1 MTWEKIVIAL
11 IPVPVFYLI
20 YFRYFTFKPEY
31 LKHIECLFSG
41 IAFALLIIL
50 ASPYLF
56 RDLDISNP
64 LFEGFVKAAAIEKIG
79 AFLII
84 ILLQY
89 YYPNFST
96 MESILSSMMFGIGF
110 SAVENVSYAMNFGLS
125 VIAVRILFSVPL
137 HLTTCGIMGY
147 YLGLRRMSETRI
159 NKIYYSLLSLVIPII
174 LHGSFDTFILAGGY
188 TSYLT
193 SPLLIFLVIILEI
206 LMAQSQTLLPLDL
219 IKAMGLRFEDWHVI
233 MHQPSY
239 ERWILQS
246 MGMPDRQPENFF
258 QWQPGLI
265 RFAFVIVFMISA
277 IVGLAFR
284 TELVDIAA
292 LQIPQQD
299 QVIMLGIFPFSISL
313 ILILVGAVNPN
324 FFKNS
329 KIKIPIISDVE
340 VTADGE
346 FEEILVTYDI
356 TQASCFLRTAEPYG
370 IGIRKTIRFE
380 CPTFTSVGMEGV
392 IVWENH
398 ANPHAPRGSVMQILD
413 PPVNFYFPF
422 LVRYNIFRV
431 FKGIVFNLKL
441 PGFESIRKLFM
452 RPISTM
458 QDIRIMP
465 AGTIIYNEGDKA
477 SEFYLLKKGT
487 VIFYK
492 TKESGEIITI
502 DTVDDEQLFGEM
514 AVIGKS
520 VRAETARCVTD
531 CVIAV
536 ADRENLNALVRNNT
550 EFTINLLET
559 LANRAQMSEKVL
571 FENIRNLEKKG
582 IDQVQLARSAL
593 LLILLGTG
601 SGIAGKT
608 VDVPVNMNTIAGA
621 IENAN
626 DETVLEILTRFMKK
640 GTNGSPDLELS
651 PSAVSLAIRILERFK
666 MKLMIRKR

>member
-31 LKHIECLFSG
+31 LKHIECFFSG
-41 IAFALLIIL
+41 IVFALLIIL

-56 RDLDISNP
+56 QDLDMSNP
-64 LFEGFVKAAAIEKIG
+64 LFEGFVKAAVIEKLG

-125 VIAVRILFSVPL
+125 VIALRILFSVPL

-147 YLGLRRMSETRI
+147 YLGLKKMSETRI
-159 NKIYYSLLSLVIPII
+159 NKVYYSVLSLVIPII

-239 ERWILQS
+239 ERWILHS
-246 MGMPDRQPENFF
+246 MGTPDRQPENFF

-277 IVGLAFR
+277 IIGLAFR
-284 TELVDIAA
+284 TEFVGLMN
-292 LQIPQQD
+292 LQVPQQD

-340 VTADGE
+340 ITANGE

-380 CPTFTSVGMEGV
+380 CPTFTSGGMEGV

-398 ANPHAPRGSVMQILD
+398 SNPHAPRGSVIQIID
-413 PPVNFYFPF
+413 PPTNFYFPF

-458 QDIRIMP
+458 QDMSIMP
-465 AGTIIYNEGDKA
+465 AGAIIYNEGDKA
-477 SEFYLLKKGT
+477 TEFYLLKKGT

-536 ADRENLNALVRNNT
+536 AGRENLNALVRNNT

-571 FENIRNLEKKG
+571 FETIRNLEKKG

-601 SGIAGKT
+601 SGTAGET
-608 VDVPVNMNTIAGA
+608 VDVSVNMNTIAGA
-621 IENAN
+621 IGDVN
-626 DETVLEILTRFMKK
+626 DDTVLEILTRFMKK
-640 GTNGSPDLELS
+640 GTTASPELELS
-651 PSAVSLAIRILERFK
+651 PSAESFAIRILERFR
-666 MKLMIRKR
+666 MKLKIRKR